1 MPITVNLSKSKREGK
16 KYTAIIYEN
25 NVKKKTIHFG
35 ASRYTDFTRGATS
48 EQRSQ
53 YIQRHKKNEDW
64 GRSGIFSSG
73 FWSRWLLWE
82 KTTLTDAIK
91 NIERKF
97 NIDIKYK

>member
-1 MPITVNLSKSKREGK
+1 MPITVHLSKSNRDGK
-16 KYTAIIYEN
+16 KYMVKIYEN
-25 NVKKKTIHFG
+25 NIKKKTIHFG
-35 ASRYTDFTRGATS
+35 ASGYADFTRGATS

-53 YIQRHKKNEDW
+53 YIKRHKKNEDW

-82 KTTLTDAIK
+82 RTNLTDAIK